1 MKKWEY
7 RTIYF
12 EWTHNLITSGDVP
25 VINASSKIID
35 THSEK
40 SAQFEGAVLP
50 IHETI
55 NALGA
60 DGWELVSVVGGNNS
74 RDPAAQVKTLRHR
87 REDDIMAFF
96 KRPV

>member
-12 EWTHNLITSGDVP
+12 EWTHNLITSGESP
-25 VINASSKIID
+25 VINASSRIVD
-35 THSEK
+35 THHEK
-40 SAQFEGAVLP
+40 STQFEGAVLP

-60 DGWELVSVVGGNNS
+60 DGWELVSVTRS
-74 RDPAAQVKTLRHR
+74 ATETTLTSTHQVTNTQVAY
-87 REDDIMAFF
+87 IF
-96 KRPV
+96 KRPLPA

>member
-12 EWTHNLITSGDVP
+12 EWTHNLITSAERP
-25 VINASSKIID
+25 LINTSSRIVD
-35 THSEK
+35 THQEK
-40 SAQFEGAVLP
+40 NAQFEGAVLP

-60 DGWELVSVVGGNNS
+60 DGWELVSVTRSATETNLTS
-74 RDPAAQVKTLRHR
+74 DHQVTNTQVAY
-87 REDDIMAFF
+87 IF
-96 KRPV
+96 KRPLPA